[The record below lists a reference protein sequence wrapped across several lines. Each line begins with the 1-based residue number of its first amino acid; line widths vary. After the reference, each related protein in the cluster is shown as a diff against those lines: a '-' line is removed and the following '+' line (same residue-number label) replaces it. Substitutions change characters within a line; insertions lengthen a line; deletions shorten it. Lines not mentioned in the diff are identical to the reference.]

1 MTEKI
6 EQGGTNSS
14 FPQEYE
20 EQLSTDIRMKPQP
33 LAAQKKTTAEQM
45 RIGIAAD
52 HGGFELKEFL
62 VKMLSES
69 NYEVIDF
76 GNSALKND
84 DDYPDFVIPLADA
97 IANGTVERGIA
108 VCGSGVGASIAAN
121 KVAGV
126 RGCLITEKFSAKQG
140 VEDDNMNMICLGGRV
155 IKESLAEELVN
166 IFLKAKFSSAE
177 RHNRRL
183 AKVAAIENRNK
194 DHLKKI
200 IDEAHTK
207 LLDIFQF
214 AGQGTAEPCS
224 AMVAEQGSAVP

>member
-20 EQLSTDIRMKPQP
+20 EQLSTDIRMKSQP
-33 LAAQKKTTAEQM
+33 LEAQGKTTAEQM

-52 HGGFELKEFL
+52 HGGFKLKKFL
-62 VKMLSES
+62 LKMLSEAK
-69 NYEVIDF
+69 YEVIDF
-76 GNSALKND
+76 GNSELKND

-108 VCGSGVGASIAAN
+108 VCGSGVGACIAAN

-126 RGCLITEKFSAKQG
+126 RACLITEKFSAQQG

-155 IKESLAEELVN
+155 ITQSLAGELVN
-166 IFLKAKFSSAE
+166 IFLKAKFSNAE

-183 AKVAAIENRNK
+183 AKVAAIENRN
-194 DHLKKI
+194 
-200 IDEAHTK
+200 
-207 LLDIFQF
+207 
-214 AGQGTAEPCS
+214 
-224 AMVAEQGSAVP
+224 